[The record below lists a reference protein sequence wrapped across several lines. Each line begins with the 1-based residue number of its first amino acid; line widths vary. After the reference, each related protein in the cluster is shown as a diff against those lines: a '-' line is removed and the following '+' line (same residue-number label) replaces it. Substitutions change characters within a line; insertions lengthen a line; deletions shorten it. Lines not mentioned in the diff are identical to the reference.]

1 MAAMFSVAQSE
12 FWQEFKES
20 KSGLIGAGITV
31 LCLLAAILAPLVSPQ
46 NPYDLKQLF
55 LQNSYRGPTVFNEW
69 AYQAFMLGSDGQGR
83 CMFSAI
89 LYGLRISLYVG
100 LMSTLLSALFG
111 TLMGLVAGYMGGKP
125 DAVIMRIA
133 DIQLSFP
140 AILIAL
146 VIMALW
152 GQGLFKIIV
161 AISVVNWVFY
171 ARTARGSTLSE
182 REKDYVD
189 SARAVGVSSVS
200 IMLREILPNIV
211 APIIVI
217 GTVRI
222 ANAIILESTLSF
234 LGLGVPITEPSLGS
248 LIYQGYQV
256 LFSGYW
262 WISVFP
268 GLGLMLIVLGINL
281 LGDRLRDVLNP
292 RLKR

>member
-1 MAAMFSVAQSE
+1 MNRVAMAE
-12 FWQEFKES
+12 FWIEFKES
-20 KSGLIGAGITV
+20 PGGLIGAGLTV
-31 LCLLAAILAPLVSPQ
+31 FCLLAALLAPWISPQ
-46 NPYDLKQLF
+46 DPYDLASLFLRNSFKAPQLF
-55 LQNSYRGPTVFNEW
+55 ADGEPLQFI
-69 AYQAFMLGSDGQGR
+69 LGADGQGR
-83 CMFSAI
+83 CMLSAI

-100 LMSTLLSALFG
+100 ILSTVLSMAAGTLL
-111 TLMGLVAGYMGGKP
+111 GLAAGYTGGRT
-125 DAVIMRIA
+125 DAFIMRIA

-152 GQGLFKIIV
+152 GQGLFKIVI

-189 SARAVGVSSVS
+189 AARATGMSAPA
-200 IMLREILPNIV
+200 IMIKEILPNIF

-217 GTVRI
+217 ATVRI
-222 ANAIILESTLSF
+222 AHAIILEATLSF
-234 LGLGVPITEPSLGS
+234 LGLGVPVTEPSLGT
-248 LIYQGYQV
+248 LINEGYVV
-256 LFSGYW
+256 LYSGFW
-262 WISVFP
+262 WISFFP
-268 GLGLMLIVLGINL
+268 GLVLMFIVLGINL

>member
-1 MAAMFSVAQSE
+1 MNKFSDYWDE
-12 FWQEFKES
+12 FRES
-20 KSGLIGAGITV
+20 KRGVFGAILTCILILVA
-31 LCLLAAILAPLVSPQ
+31 LLAPVISPQ
-46 NPYDLKQLF
+46 NPYDLSMLF
-55 LQNSYRGPTVFNEW
+55 LDKSNLSPNLFTDISKCQFL
-69 AYQAFMLGSDGQGR
+69 LGSDAQGR
-83 CMFSAI
+83 DMLSAI
-89 LYGLRISLYVG
+89 LYGLRISLYVA
-100 LMSTLLSALFG
+100 LASTVLSAAFG
-111 TLMGLVAGYMGGKP
+111 TIMGLLAGYAGGRT

-146 VIMALW
+146 VIMSLW
-152 GQGLFKIIV
+152 GQGLFNIII
-161 AISVVNWVFY
+161 AISIVNWVYY

-189 SARAVGVSSVS
+189 AARATGISPAA
-200 IMLREILPNIV
+200 IMFREILPNIV

-234 LGLGVPITEPSLGS
+234 LGLGVPITEPSLGA
-248 LIYQGYQV
+248 LINEGYQV
-256 LFSGYW
+256 LFSGFW

-268 GLGLMLIVLGINL
+268 GLALMSIVLGINL

>member
-1 MAAMFSVAQSE
+1 MFFLGWRE
-12 FWQEFKES
+12 FWAEFRES
-20 KSGLIGAGITV
+20 KSGVFGAGLTLAFV
-31 LCLLAAILAPLVSPQ
+31 LAALLAPFLSPQ
-46 NPYDLKQLF
+46 DPYDLTQLF
-55 LQNSYRGPTVFNEW
+55 LKYSNLPPKWTLGI
-69 AYQAFMLGSDGQGR
+69 FMLGSDGQGR
-83 CMFSAI
+83 DLYSAI
-89 LYGLRISLYVG
+89 LYGLRVSLYVG
-100 LMSTLLSALFG
+100 MASTVLSAVFG
-111 TLMGLVAGYMGGKP
+111 TLAGVLAGYMRGRT

-146 VIMALW
+146 VIMSLW
-152 GQGLFKIIV
+152 GQGLFKIII

-171 ARTARGSTLSE
+171 ARTARGSTLAE

-189 SARAVGVSSVS
+189 AARAAGVSSGA
-200 IMLREILPNIV
+200 IMLREILPNIM

-217 GTVRI
+217 GTVRV

-248 LIYQGYQV
+248 LIYEGYQV
-256 LFSGYW
+256 LFSGFW
-262 WISVFP
+262 WSSVLP
-268 GLGLMLIVLGINL
+268 GLGLMGSVLGINL

>member
-1 MAAMFSVAQSE
+1 MFSAGWRDFWTE
-12 FWQEFKES
+12 FSES
-20 KSGLIGAGITV
+20 KSGLFGAGLTLLFIAAA
-31 LCLLAAILAPLVSPQ
+31 LLAPVISPQ
-46 NPYDLKQLF
+46 NPYDLTQLF
-55 LQNSYRGPTVFNEW
+55 LENSNLAPKWVLGK
-69 AYQAFMLGSDGQGR
+69 FMLGSDGQGR
-83 CMFSAI
+83 DLYSAI
-89 LYGLRISLYVG
+89 LYGLRVSLYVG
-100 LMSTLLSALFG
+100 LASTVLSAVFG
-111 TLMGLVAGYMGGKP
+111 TLVGVLAGYMRGKT

-146 VIMALW
+146 VIMSLW
-152 GQGLFKIIV
+152 GQGLFKIII

-171 ARTARGSTLSE
+171 ARTARGSTLAE

-189 SARAVGVSSVS
+189 AARAAGVSSGA

-217 GTVRI
+217 GTVRV
-222 ANAIILESTLSF
+222 AHSIILESTLSF

-248 LIYQGYQV
+248 LIYEGYQV
-256 LFSGYW
+256 LFSGFW
-262 WISVFP
+262 WSSVLP
-268 GLGLMLIVLGINL
+268 GLGLMGVVLGINL